1 MANSQTFNLQLTG
14 YVGSSTFSA
23 RTVRSVL
30 AQYPG
35 KHVDIM
41 IDSFGGSL
49 PEGLSI
55 CGAIRDHADVTV
67 HFRGMNA
74 SAATIAS
81 MGAKKITIA
90 PESMYLVHKV
100 SLEFF
105 DWASRNADQLD
116 SFIKA
121 LQDTKEDLDK
131 MDSSIA
137 ALYANR
143 CKKKPKDL
151 LDLMQKGQWLS
162 AQEAL
167 EWGFVDEIAQQQSLE
182 KPVISKA
189 QAFAFQSLG
198 LPLPPVAIEPDEK
211 SLVSTI
217 VNKIKNL
224 ISPNKMDSTT
234 QQPQNIQP
242 AQTTTQQP
250 QNQQTEQSPG
260 QQAQAPQ
267 NSEQQLRAEI
277 DDLKAQIKKLTTPQD
292 SATSSVVST
301 PVNNGQQEADD
312 SPFARYAQTNKA
324 AKDLFNS
331 LP

>member
-167 EWGFVDEIAQQQSLE
+167 EWGFVDDIAQQQSLE

-217 VNKIKNL
+217 VNTIKNL

-267 NSEQQLRAEI
+267 NSEPQLRAEI

>member
-116 SFIKA
+116 YFIKA

-217 VNKIKNL
+217 VNTIKNL

>member
-151 LDLMQKGQWLS
+151 LDLMQKG
-162 AQEAL
+162 
-167 EWGFVDEIAQQQSLE
+167 
-182 KPVISKA
+182 
-189 QAFAFQSLG
+189 
-198 LPLPPVAIEPDEK
+198 
-211 SLVSTI
+211 
-217 VNKIKNL
+217 
-224 ISPNKMDSTT
+224 
-234 QQPQNIQP
+234 
-242 AQTTTQQP
+242 
-250 QNQQTEQSPG
+250 
-260 QQAQAPQ
+260 
-267 NSEQQLRAEI
+267 
-277 DDLKAQIKKLTTPQD
+277 
-292 SATSSVVST
+292 
-301 PVNNGQQEADD
+301 
-312 SPFARYAQTNKA
+312 
-324 AKDLFNS
+324 
-331 LP
+331 

>member
-1 MANSQTFNLQLTG
+1 
-14 YVGSSTFSA
+14 
-23 RTVRSVL
+23 
-30 AQYPG
+30 
-35 KHVDIM
+35 M

-217 VNKIKNL
+217 VNTIKNL